1 MNMASTNDAKA
12 RVGDA
17 VGEEK
22 WILQHPVPEDILTQ
36 IGDITVS
43 FATLEL
49 TLSML
54 VGSLIAEHQRIG
66 QIITAE
72 LSFQGLRALLVSLY
86 LERHGKDDD
95 YETLR
100 SLNVRAGELE
110 AKRNQITHSIWGA
123 GSAPGTVTRFKTT
136 AKEKRGVHFD
146 SKQMDITALKRI
158 ANEIKRVASEY
169 QRFLVSLLENG
180 KAINNPYKKAW

>member
-1 MNMASTNDAKA
+1 MNMATTNDAKA

-22 WILQHPVPEDILTQ
+22 RILQHAVPEEILTQ

-43 FATLEL
+43 FATLEVAV
-49 TLSML
+49 SML
-54 VGSLIAEHQRIG
+54 VGSLIAEHHRIG

-86 LERHGKDDD
+86 VERHGKDHD

-110 AKRNQITHSIWGA
+110 AKRNQIAHSVWGA
-123 GSAPGTVTRFKTT
+123 GGAPGTVTRFKAT
-136 AKEKRGVHFD
+136 AKEKRGVHF
-146 SKQMDITALKRI
+146 SFRRMDITAFKHI
-158 ANEIKRVASEY
+158 ANEMKWLANEY
-169 QRFLVSLLENG
+169 LNLWISLLKNG
-180 KAINNPYKKAW
+180 KAINNPSEKVW